1 MPTPTSGFDVDPSP
15 EDREVDDVITNAAAY
30 NNNNNNNSDNDRR
43 SPDGAKSSPEIPTL
57 MTTNYRQRLAPKAV
71 SQQLKENVSVY
82 DETDR

>member
-1 MPTPTSGFDVDPSP
+1 MDPSP

-30 NNNNNNNSDNDRR
+30 NINNNNINNNKNNSDNDRR

-71 SQQLKENVSVY
+71 SRQQKENVSVY
-82 DETDR
+82 DETDW